1 MSAIPMIRLEV
12 EGMKYA
18 IQMAM
23 SEHLIKMDKD
33 IQAAVDAFCTPE
45 KITAIVFDT
54 AAREI
59 KSAIESEV
67 RHFYAFGA
75 GRRAIAD
82 SVRKQL
88 GDENE

>member
-1 MSAIPMIRLEV
+1 MTAIPMIRLEV

-33 IQAAVDAFCTPE
+33 IQAAVDAVCTPE
-45 KITAIVFDT
+45 RITAIVFDT
-54 AAREI
+54 ATREI
-59 KSAIESEV
+59 KAAIESEV
-67 RHFYAFGA
+67 RSFYAFGA

-88 GDENE
+88 GDEK